1 MFKPLKIKYFMLF
14 LLLSSFFI
22 LAIKSEPLS
31 KTNNDNTLSV
41 DVVSLIKQNINITN
55 EYVGYITPIK
65 SLEVMANVSGYIDQI
80 FVNGGDSVSKG
91 DNLVLLDQRQ
101 YKADFESAKASL
113 KMAEA
118 EYTNTKNYYQRVMK
132 TEKNVIS
139 ASDIDN
145 AKASFLSS
153 EAKLKQ
159 ANADLEKAKIL
170 LDYTVLQSSIDGIV
184 GNIALTEGNFVNAG
198 QSKLF
203 EIIQTSP
210 IRIEFAISDKEF
222 LTFFTGSIKDF
233 ENIELKIKLADN
245 SLYNNKGKFAYIDN
259 KVNKQTNSLAVFAD
273 FENPDNRLLANSY
286 VSVLLIKNLRN
297 VFLINQKYTK
307 LSDKGIFVYI
317 VKNNKVRQEKLNV
330 VGYYN
335 DAYVVD
341 NNFAKNEF
349 LVVDNIENIEANTKL
364 KIKITDDNPE
374 IM

>member
-14 LLLSSFFI
+14 LLLSYFFI